1 MLIGLIFCSS
11 KRSTGVVIKSYPNLV
26 VDNATEIY
34 TLSLE
39 DLVYIYLLF
48 TKHLTNAVYKY
59 TYNLYNEQLFVEE
72 VKNVFVIE
80 FLNFLSF
87 YLWTLRFELWTLWYE
102 LLMTTNFSNSA
113 NIYCNVIHVIRVIRS
128 AVLVVYELTSLR
140 VNKLIAAINHS

>member
-87 YLWTLRFELWTLWYE
+87 YL
-102 LLMTTNFSNSA
+102 
-113 NIYCNVIHVIRVIRS
+113 
-128 AVLVVYELTSLR
+128 
-140 VNKLIAAINHS
+140 